1 MRLQLTAQRPAIH
14 TGYNALEIPS
24 IPARARA
31 ATGCRKSE
39 GLNLRWRQIDIRA
52 GTVTLDPGTTKPIDV
67 ILKFVDADITSQ
79 QLIDGSIVLLN
90 GDRMQ
95 VSLAVG

>member
-1 MRLQLTAQRPAIH
+1 M
-14 TGYNALEIPS
+14 
-24 IPARARA
+24 
-31 ATGCRKSE
+31 
-39 GLNLRWRQIDIRA
+39 RWRQIDIRA